1 MKKSDFIAKKS
12 AKRAFTIVEVVITLV
27 IIWILASIAFLG
39 YGQYRNEANDAT
51 RHQDLKTISNLLEY
65 EISMWKDLPQ
75 PDWFITTETYA
86 IWWKEYTFS
95 TGTFGS
101 TKNDTFRWVLSSLP
115 QDPNGWYYSYSVS
128 EDGKH
133 YILAATMNDG
143 STFKFSNFNDGWTG
157 LIATNTKPKTP
168 TSGETSGTDN
178 GIDSTPPSFLVQ
190 NGMVFNVCYG
200 CYANLTQVR
209 AVDDKWGNVNYTYEP
224 ATVDTKWN
232 MAWYDVPV
240 TVKAVDS
247 AWNQSTVNVV
257 FKVWRKSTRPV
268 FNKTNFSTER
278 INKWQAVN
286 YDEITA
292 TDEVDGNLTVTRLW
306 QVNVNQVWEQIVK
319 YQAKNSLN
327 VITEL
332 VIKYNV
338 VDPNAQ
344 GSNLAD
350 NFSSENCL
358 NYATLASK
366 KVVITGMKTECNWK
380 IKDLVIPTT
389 INWNPVTDINWNAFK
404 SKWLATLSAPSAENI
419 WAGAFESNQLTSIDI
434 PSVKSIWAN
443 SFRKNKLTS
452 IELPNVIYIWDSAFN
467 DNWLTSV
474 DIPNVTTIW
483 AFAFQSNKLTSIDLP
498 NATTILDYAFQNNR
512 LTSLDLPNVTSIW
525 TWAFQ
530 GNKLKSIDLPNVTT
544 IWTRTF
550 SNNWLTSIN
559 LPRATDIKYS
569 AFEQNQ
575 LTSINLPNVTTIDAQ
590 AFRYNQL
597 TSINLPKV
605 TTINSSAFQNNM
617 LIEVNLP
624 ASLTRIRDNVF
635 KNNWVLIIRN
645 ESSLTEDQI
654 KPAFDYAWVREYNW
668 QER

>member
-1 MKKSDFIAKKS
+1 
-12 AKRAFTIVEVVITLV
+12 
-27 IIWILASIAFLG
+27 
-39 YGQYRNEANDAT
+39 
-51 RHQDLKTISNLLEY
+51 
-65 EISMWKDLPQ
+65 MWKDLPQ

-143 STFKFSNFNDGWTG
+143 STFKFSNFNDWWTG

-190 NGMVFNVCYG
+190 NGMVFNVCWW

-209 AVDDKWGNVNYTYEP
+209 AVDDKWGNINYTYEP
-224 ATVDTKWN
+224 ATVDTRWN

-257 FKVWRKSTRPV
+257 FKVWRKSTKPV

-350 NFSSENCL
+350 NFSSESCV
-358 NYATLASK
+358 NYVTLSSK

-389 INWNPVTDINWNAFK
+389 INWNPVAEINWNSFK
-404 SKWLATLSAPSAENI
+404 SMWLTSLSAPSVEKIGAN
-419 WAGAFESNQLTSIDI
+419 AFEGNQITTVDL
-434 PSVKSIWAN
+434 PSVKDILN
-443 SFRKNKLTS
+443 
-452 IELPNVIYIWDSAFN
+452 SAF
-467 DNWLTSV
+467 
-474 DIPNVTTIW
+474 
-483 AFAFQSNKLTSIDLP
+483 K
-498 NATTILDYAFQNNR
+498 NNR
-512 LTSLDLPNVTSIW
+512 LTTLSLPSVEKIWVSSFQSNSLTTIDLLNIKEIWDNAFHSNYYLKNINLPNVKTIWYGAFLDSDLTSIDLPNVTSIW
-525 TWAFQ
+525 GASFKYNSLVNINLPNVTSIWGEAFWNNQ
-530 GNKLKSIDLPNVTT
+530 IISIDLPNVTSIWGQAFYYNKLTSVNIPKIAVIERYVFANNQLSEVDLSNITT
-544 IWTRTF
+544 IRQGAF
-550 SNNWLTSIN
+550 SDNRFIQVTLPAWLTSIE
-559 LPRATDIKYS
+559 R
-569 AFEQNQ
+569 
-575 LTSINLPNVTTIDAQ
+575 Q
-590 AFRYNQL
+590 AFS
-597 TSINLPKV
+597 T
-605 TTINSSAFQNNM
+605 
-617 LIEVNLP
+617 
-624 ASLTRIRDNVF
+624 
-635 KNNWVLIIRN
+635 NWVLIIRN
-645 ESSLTEDQI
+645 ETALTEDQI
-654 KPAFDYAWVREYNW
+654 KPAFDYDQVKEYNW